1 MLGKI
6 EGRRRRGWQRMRWL
20 DGITN
25 SMDMSLSKLQ
35 EMVKD
40 RETCHAAVHGFTKSS
55 TWLSDW
61 TTTIHYSIIFS
72 AHKLQSRTF
81 SNSDHLLRELS
92 TCSKLEDKRKS
103 LISYFFFY
111 AAQLFS
117 HVWLFTTPWT
127 IVHQAPLL
135 GGLSYQE
142 YWSGLPFPLPG
153 GLPDPGIEP
162 VLPAASSL
170 AAGFFTTDPHGILV
184 LIWMAFINIKKKQ
197 WLENA
202 YHICNQKKKT
212 FPW

>member
-1 MLGKI
+1 MWKADSLVKILMLGKI

-103 LISYFFFY
+103 LISYFF
-111 AAQLFS
+111 LFCS
-117 HVWLFTTPWT
+117 VVQSCLTLYNPMDYSPPGSSTRGIILPRILEWVAISSSRGSSWPRDWT
-127 IVHQAPLL
+127 C
-135 GGLSYQE
+135 
-142 YWSGLPFPLPG
+142 
-153 GLPDPGIEP
+153 
-162 VLPAASSL
+162 ASC
-170 AAGFFTTDPHGILV
+170 GFFTGCWILYHWPTWYIGLNLNGI
-184 LIWMAFINIKKKQ
+184 
-197 WLENA
+197 
-202 YHICNQKKKT
+202 Y
-212 FPW
+212 